1 MYINGVGGYFSMAQ
15 VMKKKKNAKLKPVM
29 YITAY
34 DPVIKK
40 RVLHIVE
47 NGFAI
52 STITGNKFKYVK
64 K

>member
-1 MYINGVGGYFSMAQ
+1 MVIKKNVKKS
-15 VMKKKKNAKLKPVM
+15 VKKKVVPIK

-34 DPVIKK
+34 DPIIKK
-40 RVLHIVE
+40 RVLHVVE

-64 K
+64 